1 MSGLAVG
8 WLSHRESLALG
19 WTLLHFCWQGTVVAA
34 IFALADMITLRSS
47 SRVRYAIALGA
58 LGLMPLAVLTTF
70 ANEMKTLA
78 QAGTGEAFRQ
88 TTQTPISSALQLS
101 LTGQSSRELAPM
113 VRNPEVWLTS
123 HTQSLLPWQSILPW
137 IDAIWMLGILLFAVR
152 AAGGWWQLEQLRRT
166 ARGVVPAHVME
177 SLFRVR
183 DRLNVGRRIM
193 LRVSDRV
200 ISPMVMGV
208 WQATVIL
215 PGSAILH
222 LSTEELE
229 AVLAHEL
236 GHVRRWDY
244 ACNLMQTGLET
255 LLFFHPA
262 VWWLSRI
269 VRDRREVC
277 CDEIAVRSCSNP
289 VVYAQTLLRLEEQK
303 TRGLE
308 LAVAFKGS
316 SGSLLGR
323 VEKVLGE
330 DRPMEFRMTSGVR
343 LLVVGTVLALLL
355 FGPKLTGA
363 VASSQPKLI
372 HLETSTPA
380 DNL

>member
-8 WLSHRESLALG
+8 WLSHKESLALG
-19 WTLLHFCWQGTVVAA
+19 WTLLHFCWQGTIVAV
-34 IFALADMITLRSS
+34 IFVLADRITQRAS
-47 SRVRYAIALGA
+47 SRVRYAVALVALGI
-58 LGLMPLAVLTTF
+58 MPLAVLTTF
-70 ANEMKTLA
+70 ANEMKTPA
-78 QAGTGEAFRQ
+78 QAITSETSRQ
-88 TTQTPISSALQLS
+88 ATQAQATQTPISSPLQLS
-101 LTGQSSRELAPM
+101 LTGQSSRELAPV
-113 VRNPEVWLTS
+113 VRNPEAWLTS
-123 HTQSLLPWQSILPW
+123 HTQSILPW
-137 IDAIWMLGILLFAVR
+137 VDLIWMFGILLFAVR
-152 AAGGWWQLEQLRRT
+152 ATGGWWQLEQLRRT
-166 ARGVVPAHVME
+166 ARGVVPAHVIE
-177 SLFRVR
+177 SLVRVCE
-183 DRLNVGRRIM
+183 RLNVGRRII
-193 LRVSDRV
+193 LRVSDQV

-215 PGSAILH
+215 PVSAILH

-277 CDEIAVRSCSNP
+277 CDEIAVRTCSNP

-330 DRPMEFRMTSGVR
+330 DGLMEHRMTGGVR

-355 FGPKLTGA
+355 FGP
-363 VASSQPKLI
+363 
-372 HLETSTPA
+372 
-380 DNL
+380 N